1 MFSEA
6 AFGSISKRMGVKPD
20 RSYSDRSAVST
31 KSSASASL
39 VRGGRGLGWAFIMRD
54 FLLVHVAGADRP
66 QLRLAVDLAELEHHE
81 DMASRGRGPDGTH
94 PRLLGKRISQD
105 CRRPGEDLLDLGLG
119 QAMLAAFG
127 PVARVPIEAC
137 NLHASYLHLSIQ
149 T

>member
-1 MFSEA
+1 
-6 AFGSISKRMGVKPD
+6 
-20 RSYSDRSAVST
+20 
-31 KSSASASL
+31 
-39 VRGGRGLGWAFIMRD
+39 MRD
-54 FLLVHVAGADRP
+54 LLLMHVAGADRP

-94 PRLLGKRISQD
+94 PRLLGKRIGQD
-105 CRRPGEDLLDLGLG
+105 RRRPGKDLLDLGLG

-137 NLHASYLHLSIQ
+137 DLHASYLRLSTQ